1 MTKLAYCFTNDV
13 LFKMFF
19 TRRQDLLKRL
29 VASLLSIT
37 HESIQELTITNPEIL
52 PDIIENKL
60 CRLDIN
66 MKIDNRITDLEI
78 LYSANFRHQEFFF
91 EKKLKCMWFCAIHY
105 LMPI

>member
-78 LYSANFRHQEFFF
+78 QVKNENDYPERSLYYWARDFSDG
-91 EKKLKCMWFCAIHY
+91 
-105 LMPI
+105 